1 MVLVHT
7 WNEARGMTYL
17 LNLNLLIE
25 TILINVFAKYKYNNK
40 HSNVMH
46 QSSVRPLYIIF
57 MFPSL
62 HFTMLCQ
69 LQYFIN
75 VFVFIF
81 IAKQSKIDLYRRKG
95 TRSKNNGTF
104 KYAA

>member
-1 MVLVHT
+1 
-7 WNEARGMTYL
+7 
-17 LNLNLLIE
+17 
-25 TILINVFAKYKYNNK
+25 
-40 HSNVMH
+40 MH

-69 LQYFIN
+69 VQYFIN

-81 IAKQSKIDLYRRKG
+81 IAKQSKIDLTPIPVQLIINLCLEK
-95 TRSKNNGTF
+95 TDKTLETT
-104 KYAA
+104 

>member
-1 MVLVHT
+1 
-7 WNEARGMTYL
+7 
-17 LNLNLLIE
+17 
-25 TILINVFAKYKYNNK
+25 
-40 HSNVMH
+40 MH
-46 QSSVRPLYIIF
+46 QSSGRPLYIIF